1 MKVLL
6 IDDLRQFD
14 GERIKTMYYR
24 WSPGDT
30 IKIAR
35 SFKQGIDM
43 LKNRG
48 PWDLL
53 LLDHDLGKKEGK
65 PEKNGYHIMCWLEE
79 YTQYLPK
86 DIKIVSDNPTG
97 RKNMQ
102 VVINK
107 LYGRD

>member
-1 MKVLL
+1 MRVLL

-24 WSPGDT
+24 WKPGDT

-53 LLDHDLGKKEGK
+53 LLDHDLGKKEGTR
-65 PEKNGYHIMCWLEE
+65 EKNGYDIICWLEQRPW
-79 YTQYLPK
+79 YHPK
-86 DIKIVSDNPTG
+86 DIKIVSDNPVG
-97 RKNMQ
+97 RQKLT

-107 LYGRD
+107 FYGRD